1 MTCNLSNYLA
11 YSLIM
16 IGYVLWSSSLLA
28 NQTIKNELSQFG
40 ITIASIPAKKVETLD
55 ISVTDPETGNK
66 KIKDAI
72 ELIFEKSPFNTRI
85 IGRLSEFGK
94 IFVIYDPSFPKK
106 QLASQKI
113 AAFFPDFYQ
122 HEGDIK
128 QFRVVVGRYGIK
140 WPLERL
146 AAVLVHELAG
156 HGLQHLRKRTLS
168 DRKIDRE
175 CEALIYEEKA
185 YQDFKTL
192 RNTPER
198 RNFLNDMRFRWCAD
212 FNWYLTKNKV
222 NTDQAWG
229 YGRPD
234 VTKLLGLFEKYIDY
248 LRKTGTSANAVKA
261 SKDKRISDFEKLKKL
276 AISKNDF
283 EGFFLI
289 GNRYLTGI
297 GVERNFAQARYWFQ
311 QAAAWGHANA
321 LFLLGVLYERGLG
334 VKINHTQAYKWFS
347 LSVESGLIKADEKKT
362 EMSLKLSKSE
372 LQLSTKEI
380 MNWQNL
386 IHENIQRLK

>member
-1 MTCNLSNYLA
+1 
-11 YSLIM
+11 
-16 IGYVLWSSSLLA
+16 
-28 NQTIKNELSQFG
+28 
-40 ITIASIPAKKVETLD
+40 
-55 ISVTDPETGNK
+55 
-66 KIKDAI
+66 
-72 ELIFEKSPFNTRI
+72 
-85 IGRLSEFGK
+85 
-94 IFVIYDPSFPKK
+94 
-106 QLASQKI
+106 
-113 AAFFPDFYQ
+113 
-122 HEGDIK
+122 
-128 QFRVVVGRYGIK
+128 
-140 WPLERL
+140 
-146 AAVLVHELAG
+146 
-156 HGLQHLRKRTLS
+156 
-168 DRKIDRE
+168 
-175 CEALIYEEKA
+175 
-185 YQDFKTL
+185 
-192 RNTPER
+192 
-198 RNFLNDMRFRWCAD
+198 MRFRWCAD

-234 VTKLLGLFEKYIDY
+234 VTKLLGLFETYIDY

-261 SKDKRISDFEKLKKL
+261 SKDKRIGDFEKLKKL

-311 QAAAWGHANA
+311 KAAAWGHANA

-372 LQLSTKEI
+372 LRLSTKEI

-386 IHENIQRLK
+386 IHENTQRLK